1 MLFQISWKMY
11 PDKKMDCNKIFSQMT
26 PEDDLKDA
34 GESIKIIGR
43 WHAVGGGRGT
53 CICETDSAE
62 SLTGW
67 MVNWAEMCELDV
79 HPVVDDSTVRSV
91 LSSKLNS

>member
-1 MLFQISWKMY
+1 MLYQISWKMY
-11 PDKKMDCNKIFSQMT
+11 PDKKLECYKAFSKMT
-26 PEDDLKDA
+26 PDDDLKDA

-53 CICETDSAE
+53 CICETDSIE

-67 MVNWAEMCELDV
+67 MINWAGMCDINVE
-79 HPVVDDSTVRSV
+79 PVIEDATVRAVISQ
-91 LSSKLNS
+91 KMP